1 MAITFGDFR
10 RDAGDFDPAPEQEG
24 ERPYGEV
31 LDEMDHERKYQST
44 LNELT
49 TQRALLHEALITLTH
64 ARIFISTREKMH
76 PTGISLYDELIE
88 KIEQTLR

>member
-1 MAITFGDFR
+1 MS
-10 RDAGDFDPAPEQEG
+10 QEH

-49 TQRALLHEALITLTH
+49 TQRALLRDALVTLNH
-64 ARIFISTREKMH
+64 ARVFISTREKMH
-76 PTGISLYDELIE
+76 PVGIGLYDDLVRQIE
-88 KIEQTLR
+88 DAVGPTSSLLSAAYHEDHHD